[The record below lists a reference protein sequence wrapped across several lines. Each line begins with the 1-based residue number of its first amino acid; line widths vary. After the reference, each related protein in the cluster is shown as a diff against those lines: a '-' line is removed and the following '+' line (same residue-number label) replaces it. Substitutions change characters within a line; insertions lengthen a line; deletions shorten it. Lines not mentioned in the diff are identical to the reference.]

1 MPSSFAFLAAD
12 TELQHSIW
20 VATGGAMLVLLQSIL
35 SGERRVWWKL
45 LASCIIGGSAAA
57 LVGHAFEGSSWVY
70 IYCGIS
76 AIVAENI
83 IFGLVKASE
92 QFKHSPITVFAQLWR
107 VVMPSFGKVTDKPAE
122 ALDVNPDTGEAAP
135 KDDHH
140 GHGGGPA
147 VG

>member
-1 MPSSFAFLAAD
+1 MPSSFSIFLSD
-12 TELQHSIW
+12 SEIQHSIW

-45 LASCIIGGSAAA
+45 LASCVIGGSAAA
-57 LVGHAFEGSSWVY
+57 LVGHAFSDSQWVY

-92 QFKHSPITVFAQLWR
+92 QFKNNPISVAAQLWR
-107 VVMPSFGKVTDKPAE
+107 VFGPSFGKTTDKAAD
-122 ALDVNPDTGEAAP
+122 ALDVNPDDQKPAA
-135 KDDHH
+135 
-140 GHGGGPA
+140 G
-147 VG
+147 

>member
-1 MPSSFAFLAAD
+1 MSSSFSILATD
-12 TELQHSIW
+12 TDLQHSIW

-92 QFKHSPITVFAQLWR
+92 QFKQSPISVFAQLWR
-107 VVMPSFGKVTDKPAE
+107 VVMPSFGKVTDKPAD
-122 ALDVNPDTGEAAP
+122 ALDINPDTGKPA
-135 KDDHH
+135 DRNNDT
-140 GHGGGPA
+140 PA